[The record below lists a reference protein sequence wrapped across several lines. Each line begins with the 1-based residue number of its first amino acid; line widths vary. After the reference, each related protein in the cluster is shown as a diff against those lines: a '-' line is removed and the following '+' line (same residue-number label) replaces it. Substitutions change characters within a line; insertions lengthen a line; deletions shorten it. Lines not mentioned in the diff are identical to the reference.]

1 MSEACFT
8 AADIL
13 LPAAGVP
20 LDPWACIAV
29 DQFTSQP
36 EYWQRAEHLADG
48 KPSTLHIV
56 LPEAYLGTPQEAE
69 RLESIRRTME
79 EYRKSVLTQKVHG
92 YVYVE
97 RTQMDGTVRQGL
109 VGAVDLDAY
118 DYAKGSKPAIRPSE
132 STVVERIPPR
142 LKVRRGATLETPH
155 VMMLADD
162 ADCTLIEPIGL
173 MKNQLPPL
181 YDGELMLGGGHLRG
195 WAVEDPAL
203 IAGIDAALAALADP
217 AAFARRWPAAKG
229 QQPMVLAVGDGNHS
243 LATAKAYWEELKP
256 TLSEEQRRTHPA
268 RWCLAEVCNVHSPA
282 IEIEP
287 IHRVVFGVGAKE
299 LYAAL
304 DAWDQQQG
312 SSTTMSDQR
321 LRLADA
327 HGESAVALA
336 NPPAPLTVGSVEAFL
351 ADFLP
356 AHPGVTVDYI
366 HGESTALA
374 LASDPAKPATAIL
387 LPDFAKA
394 DLFKGVVLGGVLPRK
409 TFSMGH
415 AEEKRYYN
423 ECRVIGRIQVN
434 YGKSCTNPERC
445 TAPSP
450 PPSPCWQWQRPAG
463 AAARA

>member
-79 EYRKSVLTQKVHG
+79 EYRKSVLTRKVHG

-374 LASDPAKPATAIL
+374 LASDTAKPATAIL

-415 AEEKRYYN
+415 AEEKRYYL
-423 ECRVIGRIQVN
+423 EAREIQ
-434 YGKSCTNPERC
+434 G
-445 TAPSP
+445 
-450 PPSPCWQWQRPAG
+450 
-463 AAARA
+463 